1 MGATAK
7 QRVIWPAAAGLTG
20 TLLLAAVYLGIVT
33 WAQGWQH
40 AQQLFW
46 DDRWIV
52 SPIILGFGVQAALY
66 VILRKRLF
74 VPVASA
80 GPSGPLM
87 GASGGTSTVA
97 MVACCLHHVTDVLP
111 ILGLTAATTFLAEQR
126 IAFMLAGLGMTVL
139 GIVVMLVILFRERH
153 RALRSLARAVEE
165 T

>member
-1 MGATAK
+1 MGRNALLAHLQLCYAPIAMATTQ
-7 QRVIWPAAAGLTG
+7 QRIVWPVAAGLAAA
-20 TLLLAAVYLGIVT
+20 LLLTALYLGIVS

-40 AQQLFW
+40 ALQLFW

-52 SPIILGFGVQAALY
+52 APIILGFGVQAALY

-87 GASGGTSTVA
+87 GASGGSSTVA

-111 ILGLTAATTFLAEQR
+111 ILGLTAATALATLT
-126 IAFMLAGLGMTVL
+126 FMLVGLGDGA
-139 GIVVMLVILFRERH
+139 GIV
-153 RALRSLARAVEE
+153 AVSV
-165 T
+165 TC